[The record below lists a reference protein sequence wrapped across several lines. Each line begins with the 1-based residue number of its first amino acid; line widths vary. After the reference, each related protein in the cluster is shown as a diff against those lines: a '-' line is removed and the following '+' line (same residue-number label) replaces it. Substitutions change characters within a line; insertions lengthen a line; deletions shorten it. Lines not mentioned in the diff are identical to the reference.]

1 MADPKFDPRY
11 HESLIYEAI
20 GEGRINKEDL
30 LDELLSYMSDG
41 EIAEFLS
48 NTEYGDIIDEMLYPE
63 DYDDEIEEIEED

>member
-20 GEGRINKEDL
+20 GEGRINKEEL
-30 LDELLSYMSDG
+30 LNEILSYMSDG

-63 DYDDEIEEIEED
+63 DYEDEIEEIEED